1 MKPTSTGPEHWR
13 SLEVL
18 AGGPRIQELLEN
30 EFPGYDPSQM
40 AGVSRRR
47 FMKLMGASM
56 ALAGLTLG
64 GCRRQPKEKLGPF
77 TAGNVDRVPGVP
89 EQYATVMEVG
99 GVASGLL
106 VTTYDGRPI
115 KIEGNPLHPM
125 SRTFGGKLGAAD
137 AWAQASVLSLYDP
150 DRSRSPMVRD
160 GPSQRPATWEQF
172 ATEWSMVAGELKK
185 NNGAGLAILSEV
197 SGSPSVRDMRGR
209 LLKVYPQ
216 AKWYEYE
223 PINRDNEI
231 VGLVAAH
238 GKPLRTLLHLDK
250 ASVVVL
256 LDADI
261 LGAHPNRVRYAND
274 WAARRATADQGAMSR
289 VYMTES
295 QFSVTG
301 TVADERLAVRS
312 SRVQLIALGLAS
324 ELGVIGERKP
334 MLTDPELRF
343 VRAAARDLK
352 AAGKAGVVAAG
363 PEAPPE
369 VHAWVHA
376 INASIGAVGSTVTV
390 IDEDRSQQG
399 SVASIRALAVAMEA
413 GEIDTLLILGGNPVY
428 DAPAD
433 VRFEQVVAKAR
444 VSIHLSHYQDE
455 TSGACRWHLPRAHYL
470 ESWGDGRAWDGTL
483 SVCQPTI
490 LPLFGGKSVIEVL
503 AIVSGDTVT
512 EGEGIVRRTWRELLN
527 EGDFDRAFRRVL
539 HDGLLTR
546 EAVVTEKAQ
555 PLLIQKVEAE
565 VQGFELRFMPSGST
579 FDGRFANN
587 PWLQEMPDSLTKL
600 TWDNAAL
607 VCPADAA
614 TLGVKTGDMV
624 NITVAGRSLKIP
636 VFILP
641 GQPAGVIGLPL
652 GYGRR
657 AGGHIARGVGFD
669 TYQLRTSDAM
679 WFATGAQVTK
689 APGRHELAVTQD
701 HHLLD
706 AVGTWGRDKR
716 VGTKGETGMIVR
728 EATLEAYRA
737 DHHVAHKHSHSIVRL
752 PLYTPPASAMNPPTH
767 EGAPAAFNR
776 PHAWGMTIDMNKCTG
791 CNACVVACQ
800 AENNVPIVG
809 RDQVLVSREMHW
821 LRIDRYFKSDPKTD
835 PQMADVQVVHQ
846 PMMCVHC
853 ENAPC
858 EQVCPVAATVHDT
871 EGLNTMVYN
880 RCIGTRYCSNNC
892 PYKVRRFN
900 YFDYHAKDARGAAM
914 PYPGMPDE
922 QQRAEI
928 DPVRQM
934 GFNPDVTVRMRGVM
948 EKCTFCVQRIKAAT
962 TRRRADGTEVKDFDV
977 VTACQQACPTEAI
990 VFGNLNDK
998 DALVSQQRKSPRAY
1012 AVLEELNTVA
1022 RTKHLAKVRNP
1033 ADGRAEG

>member
-1 MKPTSTGPEHWR
+1 MKPTSTGPEHFR
-13 SLEVL
+13 SLEAL
-18 AGGPRIQELLEN
+18 AGGPHIQELLEK
-30 EFPGYDPSQM
+30 EFPGYDPGQIAS
-40 AGVSRRR
+40 VSRRR

-64 GCRRQPKEKLGPF
+64 GCRRQPKEKLAPF
-77 TAGNVDRVPGVP
+77 TAGNAARVPGIP

-160 GPSQRPATWEQF
+160 GQSQRPATWEQF
-172 ATEWSMVAGELKK
+172 ASEWSAVAADLKK
-185 NNGAGLAILSEV
+185 QNGAGLAILSEAT
-197 SGSPSVRDMRGR
+197 GSPSVLDMRER
-209 LLKVYPQ
+209 LLKAYPQ

-231 VGLVAAH
+231 VGR
-238 GKPLRTLLHLDK
+238 PLLHLDK

-261 LGAHPNRVRYAND
+261 LGTHPNRVRYAND
-274 WAARRATADQGAMSR
+274 WAARRATADQGQMSR
-289 VYMTES
+289 VYVAES

-301 TVADERLAVRS
+301 TVADERLAVRP
-312 SRVQLIALGLAS
+312 SRIDLIAMALAS
-324 ELGVIGERKP
+324 ELRATGQLV
-334 MLTDPELRF
+334 ELGLSPREKEF
-343 VRAAARDLK
+343 VASAARDLR
-352 AAGKAGVVAAG
+352 AAGKAGLLAAG
-363 PEAPPE
+363 PEASPQ
-369 VHAWVHA
+369 VHALVHA
-376 INASIGAVGSTVTV
+376 ANAAIGAIGSTVTLV
-390 IDEDRSQQG
+390 HEREARTA
-399 SVASIRALAVAMEA
+399 SVESIRALAVALEA
-413 GEIDTLLILGGNPVY
+413 GQIDTLLILGGNPVY

-433 VRFEQVVAKAR
+433 VRFEQVLAKAR

-455 TSGACRWHLPRAHYL
+455 TSAACRWHLPRAHYL

-483 SVCQPTI
+483 GVCQPTI

-503 AIVSGDTVT
+503 ALVSGDSET
-512 EGEGIVRRTWRELLN
+512 EGERIVRRTWRQYIKDS
-527 EGDFDRAFRRVL
+527 DFDRAFRRVL
-539 HDGLLTR
+539 HDGLLVGSQASAAATIPAALPAAAASQ
-546 EAVVTEKAQ
+546 EAG
-555 PLLIQKVEAE
+555 
-565 VQGFELRFMPSGST
+565 GFELRFLPSGNT

-587 PWLQEMPDSLTKL
+587 GWLQEMPDSLTKL

-607 VCPADAA
+607 ICPADAA
-614 TLGVKTGDMV
+614 GLGVKTGDMV
-624 NITVAGRSLKIP
+624 NITVSGRSLAIP

-657 AGGHIARGVGFD
+657 AGGHIATGVGFD
-669 TYQLRTSDAM
+669 TYRLRTSDTM

-689 APGRHELAVTQD
+689 APGRHDLAVTQD

-716 VGTKGETGMIVR
+716 VGTKGRTGMVVR
-728 EATLEAYRA
+728 EATLEEYRA
-737 DHHVAHKHSHSIVRL
+737 DRHAAHKHSHSIVSL
-752 PLYTPPASAMNPPTH
+752 PIYTPPASARNEPAY

-990 VFGNLNDK
+990 VFGNLNDQG
-998 DALVSQQRKSPRAY
+998 ALVSQQRRGPRAY

-1033 ADGRAEG
+1033 VDRSQKAER